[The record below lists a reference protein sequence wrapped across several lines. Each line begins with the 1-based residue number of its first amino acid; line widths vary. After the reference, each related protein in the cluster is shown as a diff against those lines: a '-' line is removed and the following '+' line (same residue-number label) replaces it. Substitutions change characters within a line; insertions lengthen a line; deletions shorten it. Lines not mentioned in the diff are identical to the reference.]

1 MSGHLCFMSEWQRRV
16 VVSCQGGFPI
26 GSMIYFDRNF
36 ESKRFSGSISDAI
49 GAFTSMTRLWEKKF
63 LSPFT
68 PDFVDFFV
76 FFFFSTL
83 ADNDLVGTI
92 PSSIGLLTSLT
103 HLCVWVN
110 RTFTVF

>member
-1 MSGHLCFMSEWQRRV
+1 MSEWQRRV

-76 FFFFSTL
+76 FFFS
-83 ADNDLVGTI
+83 APWPITI
-92 PSSIGLLTSLT
+92 WSEQYRLLS
-103 HLCVWVN
+103 VY
-110 RTFTVF
+110 